1 MDTFQTTIDWFTSID
16 NVTSMGTGSVV
27 AVVKWKE
34 SYTHLAIVRWAHIDN
49 KANNKRGKA
58 ISIDIESR

>member
-1 MDTFQTTIDWFTSID
+1 
-16 NVTSMGTGSVV
+16 MGTGSVV